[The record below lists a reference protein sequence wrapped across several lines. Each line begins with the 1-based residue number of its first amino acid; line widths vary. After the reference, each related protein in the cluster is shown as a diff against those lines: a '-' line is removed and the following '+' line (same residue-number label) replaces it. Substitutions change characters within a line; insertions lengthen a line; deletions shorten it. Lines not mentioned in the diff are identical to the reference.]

1 MTASGPAARC
11 PIRYADDWTRLLI
24 LDYLDASAPGD
35 YTCDVCIIG
44 AGPAGIAVAS
54 AFADSRYR
62 VCVIESGGFDS
73 DSMTHALSEGDS
85 VGPIDFDPSLCRL
98 RAIGGSS
105 RLWGGGCVPL
115 TRLDM
120 APRDWVP
127 ASGWPLGFD
136 ELVAWWEQA
145 RGLLDIAPRH
155 GIGDGGFADGRFA
168 HALPLQP
175 ERIVDRVCYISPVK
189 FQSRYRAMFGDSANI
204 TLVLHATLTEL
215 VAGPEGSRVRVGRI
229 GSLAGRR
236 GTVRARHY
244 VLAGGAIENA
254 RLLLAS
260 DGSHPRGMG
269 NDHDQVGRHFMD
281 HPRCVAG
288 KVVDGDLHA
297 LLRPYN
303 SSELRKEF
311 PRYRE
316 LALSDDVQREQRLL
330 NARARP
336 YPVTASTPAGLQA
349 LRELRASFRQPANDA
364 GAGVETIVQR
374 ALDAGIPTAAGCAPA
389 AGVRRGRLLLR
400 VGMNASHV
408 ARAMTRRLRSRPLDT
423 YRHVALMTY
432 FEQSPNPDSR
442 VTLADTRDALGMR
455 RVRVDWRVAELDYA
469 SYRVAAGIFG
479 EEAARACG
487 GRFEPEPW
495 VRDPA
500 LQPALVGTAHHLGTT
515 RMSAR
520 AEDGVVDPDC
530 RVHGMENLHVAG
542 SSVFPTGGWAFPTF
556 TIVALALRL
565 SDRLRRGLE
574 IAGA

>member
-1 MTASGPAARC
+1 M
-11 PIRYADDWTRLLI
+11 I
-24 LDYLDASAPGD
+24 LDYLDPSAPDD
-35 YTCDVCIIG
+35 YQCDVCIIG
-44 AGPAGIAVAS
+44 AGPAGITIAS
-54 AFADSRYR
+54 AFADSRFR

-73 DSMTHALSEGDS
+73 DSMTHALSEGDP
-85 VGPIDFDPSLCRL
+85 VGPMGFDPAMCRL
-98 RAIGGSS
+98 RAVGGSS

-115 TRLDM
+115 ARLDVS
-120 APRDWVP
+120 PRDWVP
-127 ASGWPLGFD
+127 ASGWPIGFD
-136 ELVAWWEQA
+136 ELAQWWGRA
-145 RGLLDIAPRH
+145 RAILGIPA
-155 GIGDGGFADGRFA
+155 GQTIGDGGFDHSRFT
-168 HALPLQP
+168 HALPL
-175 ERIVDRVCYISPVK
+175 RTGSTVDRVCYISPVK
-189 FQSRYRAMFGDSANI
+189 FQTRYRELFGASANI
-204 TLVLHATLTEL
+204 TLLLHATLTEL
-215 VAGPEGSRVRVGRI
+215 VANTGGSRVQDGCI
-229 GSLAGRR
+229 GNLAGRR
-236 GTVRARHY
+236 GIVRARHY
-244 VLAGGAIENA
+244 VLAGGGIENA

-260 DGSHPRGMG
+260 DGIHPAGMG
-269 NDHDQVGRHFMD
+269 NRHDQVGRHFMD

-515 RMSAR
+515 RMSGR

>member
-281 HPRCVAG
+281 HPRCLAG
-288 KVVDGDLHA
+288 KVVDGDLHS

-303 SSELRKEF
+303 SSELRREF
-311 PRYRE
+311 PLYRE
-316 LALSDDVQREQRLL
+316 LALSDAVQRERRLL
-330 NARARP
+330 NGRARP
-336 YPVTASTPAGLQA
+336 YPVIASTPAGLQA
-349 LRELRASFRQPANDA
+349 LRALRASFRRSANDDST
-364 GAGVETIVQR
+364 GVEAAVQD
-374 ALDAGIPTAAGCAPA
+374 ALDAGIPAGPESAPP
-389 AGVRRGRLLLR
+389 AGTRRRGLILR
-400 VGMNASHV
+400 MGMNAGHI
-408 ARAMTRRLRSRPLDT
+408 ATALACRLRNRPLDR

-432 FEQSPNPDSR
+432 FEQSPNRDSR
-442 VTLADTRDALGMR
+442 VTLADTRDAMGVR
-455 RVRVDWRVAELDYA
+455 KVRVDWRLSELDYA
-469 SYRVAAGIFG
+469 SYRTTARILG
-479 EEAARACG
+479 EEAARCCG
-487 GRFEPEPW
+487 GRFEPQPW
-495 VRDPA
+495 VLDPGLLPTLA
-500 LQPALVGTAHHLGTT
+500 GTAHHLGTT
-515 RMSAR
+515 RMSER
-520 AEDGVVDPDC
+520 PEDGVVDRDC
-530 RVHGMENLHVAG
+530 RVHGMDNLHVAG

-565 SDRLRRGLE
+565 ADRLRSGLE
-574 IAGA
+574 TARA